1 MRKLGIIV
9 GLIALLG
16 LTANAQSYTGTGI
29 GLRAGEPSGITVKL
43 YTGNSAFE
51 FNFGTSIWSWGFANV
66 NRRALKAAEANK
78 PHTTD
83 VITSYDVY
91 YSSRRIGLQAIYQ
104 PIFSGF
110 SLGTLTGF
118 FWYVGFGAQL
128 NFGTLAWEAWYDHPD
143 EAWAWWGAY
152 DHYLTGTMPDIDIGP
167 VGMGGVEWILA
178 DYNIPLALSVDLA
191 VFMEVFDHPMGKFY
205 LLGNSSIKLL
215 IGEL

>member
-1 MRKLGIIV
+1 MIW
-9 GLIALLG
+9 GLVAVA
-16 LTANAQSYTGTGI
+16 LTAISASAQSYSGTGI

-43 YTGNSAFE
+43 YQGNSAFE
-51 FNFGTSIWSWGFANV
+51 FNFGTSIWGWGYANL

-78 PHTTD
+78 PHSVD
-83 VITSYDVY
+83 NITSYSAY
-91 YSSRRIGLQAIYQ
+91 YTSRRIGLQGIYQ

-143 EAWAWWGAY
+143 EAFSWWGIY
-152 DHYLTGTMPDIDIGP
+152 DHYNSGTMTDIDLGP
-167 VGMGGVEWILA
+167 VGMVGVEWILA
-178 DYNIPLALSVDLA
+178 DYDIPLALSIDLA
-191 VFMEVFDHPMGKFY
+191 VFMEIFDQPVGKFY

-215 IGEL
+215 INEL